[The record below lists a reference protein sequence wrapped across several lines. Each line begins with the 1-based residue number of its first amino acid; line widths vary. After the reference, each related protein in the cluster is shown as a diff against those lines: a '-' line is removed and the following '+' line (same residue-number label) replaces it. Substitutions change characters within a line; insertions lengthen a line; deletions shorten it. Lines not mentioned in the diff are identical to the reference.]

1 MNVLFSSNLSLFMS
15 FLSQKRASIYLSRSL
30 NFFQKLLQAIN
41 AENQDARAS
50 SSEGKEDKKVGFSNC
65 TVLIRFY
72 RLLSNLNQR

>member
-1 MNVLFSSNLSLFMS
+1 MNVLSSSNLPLFIS

-50 SSEGKEDKKVGFSNC
+50 SSEGKEDKKVGFSNY

>member
-1 MNVLFSSNLSLFMS
+1 MNVLFSSNFPLFIS
-15 FLSQKRASIYLSRSL
+15 FLSQKRASISLSRSL

>member
-1 MNVLFSSNLSLFMS
+1 MNVLFSSNLPLFIS
-15 FLSQKRASIYLSRSL
+15 FLSKKTASIYLSRSL

-50 SSEGKEDKKVGFSNC
+50 SSEGKEDKKVGFSNY

-72 RLLSNLNQR
+72 RLSNLNQR